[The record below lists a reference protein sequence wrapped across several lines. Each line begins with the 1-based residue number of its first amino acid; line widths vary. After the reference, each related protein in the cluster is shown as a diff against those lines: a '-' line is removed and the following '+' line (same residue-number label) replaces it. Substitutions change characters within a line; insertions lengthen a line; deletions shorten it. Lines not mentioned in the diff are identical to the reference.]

1 MCAVRGGSLDV
12 MDTDTTSTGTSIPT
26 TDIPPTDIPGTDN
39 PATDT
44 TADAQGTP
52 KKPFRLVRSRSDRM
66 LGGVCGGIA
75 AQLDIDVSLLRL
87 GLVALTILGAGAG
100 AVLYVAAWVL
110 APEAD

>member
-1 MCAVRGGSLDV
+1 
-12 MDTDTTSTGTSIPT
+12 MDTDTTSTGTSTST
-26 TDIPPTDIPGTDN
+26 TDV
-39 PATDT
+39 PADT
-44 TADAQGTP
+44 TADAPGAG

-110 APEAD
+110 APEVD

>member
-1 MCAVRGGSLDV
+1 

-26 TDIPPTDIPGTDN
+26 TDIPGDV
-39 PATDT
+39 PADP
-44 TADAQGTP
+44 TADVQGAP

-66 LGGVCGGIA
+66 LGGVCGGLA

-110 APEAD
+110 APEVD

>member
-1 MCAVRGGSLDV
+1 
-12 MDTDTTSTGTSIPT
+12 MDTDTTSTGTSTST
-26 TDIPPTDIPGTDN
+26 TDIPAAEIPAADIPAGGI
-39 PATDT
+39 PP
-44 TADAQGTP
+44 ADAQGVQ

-110 APEAD
+110 APEID

>member
-1 MCAVRGGSLDV
+1 MPAGG
-12 MDTDTTSTGTSIPT
+12 
-26 TDIPPTDIPGTDN
+26 IPP
-39 PATDT
+39 
-44 TADAQGTP
+44 ADAQGAQ

-110 APEAD
+110 APEVD

>member
-1 MCAVRGGSLDV
+1 
-12 MDTDTTSTGTSIPT
+12 MDTDTTSTGTSTST
-26 TDIPPTDIPGTDN
+26 TDIPAAEIPAADIPAGGI
-39 PATDT
+39 PP
-44 TADAQGTP
+44 ADAQGAQ

-110 APEAD
+110 APEID